1 LLTSTRGATDTPGN
15 STISDAEKVVE
26 ALLAKI
32 EQSKQGP
39 GNPRLQ
45 ELEQS
50 LAEAKSM
57 KSSARQAF
65 QVVIVRHE
73 PIDGFIHKA
82 KNYRGT

>member
-1 LLTSTRGATDTPGN
+1 
-15 STISDAEKVVE
+15 
-26 ALLAKI
+26 
-32 EQSKQGP
+32 
-39 GNPRLQ
+39 
-45 ELEQS
+45 
-50 LAEAKSM
+50 M